1 MTFGGERYALIPG
14 ETAGGA
20 TAMQI
25 QASFAWREIPRDRLT
40 LGKILGEGEFGMVVK
55 GELTEDDGHVTSCA
69 VKKLKRM
76 FADLLLKPL
85 LLSSCCYSD
94 VLSFHVSCSVPL
106 VKTKLAKG
114 IVMCLTSRSQI

>member
-1 MTFGGERYALIPG
+1 MTFGGERYASVPG

-55 GELTEDDGHVTSCA
+55 GELAEDDGHVTPCA

-76 FADLLLKPL
+76 FTYLLLKPL
-85 LLSSCCYSD
+85 LLSSCSYSD
-94 VLSFHVSCSVPL
+94 VLSIDISYSGSL
-106 VKTKLAKG
+106 VKTKLAEG
-114 IVMCLTSRSQI
+114 TVMSLTSGSQI

>member
-1 MTFGGERYALIPG
+1 MTFGGESYAPIPG

-20 TAMQI
+20 TAIQI
-25 QASFAWREIPRDRLT
+25 WREIPRDRLT

-55 GELTEDDGHVTSCA
+55 GELTEDDGHVTPCA

-76 FADLLLKPL
+76 FTYLLLKPL
-85 LLSSCCYSD
+85 LLSSRCCSD
-94 VLSFHVSCSVPL
+94 VFSIDISYSVSL

-114 IVMCLTSRSQI
+114 TAMSFTSRSQI